1 MEDKMEAKNLMS
13 DFLSI
18 KLPVYIDGINT
29 NVSMLHS
36 ALARLNKNQ
45 SAEDKE
51 FDSEL
56 ASKAAVRAASYYR
69 LLWEQINDDI
79 RESVALAIH
88 DTAKTK
94 ANCI

>member
-1 MEDKMEAKNLMS
+1 MEDKNLMS

-18 KLPVYIDGINT
+18 KLPVYIEGINA

-45 SAEDKE
+45 SAANNE

-69 LLWEQINDDI
+69 LICEQINSDIQDAVSLAI
-79 RESVALAIH
+79 RE
-88 DTAKTK
+88 TK
-94 ANCI
+94 ANCL

>member
-1 MEDKMEAKNLMS
+1 MEKKDLMS
-13 DFLSI
+13 YFLSI

-36 ALARLNKNQ
+36 ALARLNKSQ
-45 SAEDKE
+45 SAADKE

-69 LLWEQINDDI
+69 LLCQEINFDI
-79 RESVALAIH
+79 QDAVELAIF
-88 DTAKTK
+88 DTKT
-94 ANCI
+94 NCL